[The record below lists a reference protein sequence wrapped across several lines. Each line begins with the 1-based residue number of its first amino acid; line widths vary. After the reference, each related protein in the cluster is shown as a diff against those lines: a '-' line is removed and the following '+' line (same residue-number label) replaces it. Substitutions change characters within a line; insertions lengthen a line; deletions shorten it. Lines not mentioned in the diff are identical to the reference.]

1 MKRRADSQHSQPSA
15 AKRPAPPERAPTSPT
30 SLDHLVGALAHGSST
45 SQAPPVWSSHT
56 NLVALALP
64 SPQHPAPTLFP
75 LDKDNDLF
83 AALPHAPTRLAVQ
96 LTHLAGAAAA
106 YPRVS
111 TRLDLP
117 LPPTFPAEWAR
128 ISHLSFAP
136 DGSQL
141 LVAVSAGGGVDDL
154 VTLFE
159 QRSSCVDD
167 WACVLQE
174 SVGRFGGARSGGGGA
189 GLVGKRV
196 VATRWVGEP
205 RRWYPAPTFPDA
217 REQAKKPLYC
227 APPRSAPLSGTA
239 FVAVLSSE
247 EILFVHLPNASTSPV
262 PPGAPTVLPSV
273 VCLPLRPAPAPAP
286 PPSSPDAPS
295 SPPAKGLTLPA
306 VPTPPTPL
314 PPLSSSLFPAA
325 PGPTLG
331 ASAAPPPPSGTV
343 ETPTP
348 QATIDA
354 LVTSLIPTLPAN
366 AALDPLS
373 AAAPTASSGTPS
385 AAAGSSGGKSAFQD
399 ELRLAASSSAARAG
413 GAPGEGGL
421 VRERE
426 VSRAA
431 VGACRSR
438 GGRAETVF
446 VVAYCARA
454 VGRRGGAG
462 AGGAS
467 RRGSKVSGPG
477 AVKGD
482 LGQAPKKEGAAKVD
496 SNGGFDDDFAMLAD
510 FTALDEAFGGGEEAA
525 AAPKEEAPDVG
536 GASAQELKEE
546 KEELEAWARV
556 LENGDEAGADEQWR
570 VELAEVRVEMA
581 AIDGPRLTVRP
592 QPPLFINP
600 APSSSSADGDSDST
614 PLASDPVLTHLTFL
628 GDVSLPHPLQ
638 LTSHSPSLAS
648 DGSEP
653 AVDLCLL
660 AVVAHPSHPAPSSSS
675 PSTSSSSRWRSTLSS
690 YALSREEAYP
700 LSDAFHTLEGRK
712 LDAPNAVEGE
722 GSWAA
727 RHVVRRGVG
736 KGEEG
741 VLCAIEIRPGGGEWA
756 SVTGVVAEPG
766 IGGEGVRTRVLRL
779 SSVTLEPL
787 DKTAVG
793 VEDESVALTLPGAQL
808 FSALTTSPNG
818 ALLCAIPFSTS
829 SSSTSAPPVLAAAP
843 LGRSDDLPH
852 KLATRL
858 AIGIARQGDV
868 GDLVGRVRGLGD
880 AEATLAV
887 MQRAHEVLRAMVPA
901 EAQLDGSALGLEL
914 LGVTTSLFR
923 DVPELQERGE
933 TAEQMLELAACA
945 RALKGAEKRERG
957 AMAGAWKPDL
967 DAVWPVVGHCVW
979 FCYNFLPALLTS
991 ALSSSTSPTLVLFL
1005 HPLYRGL
1012 LSSVTSTF
1020 QHLSAYLTI
1029 EGVGSE
1035 AMDLARGVVEDALAG
1050 VGGGRGLVEWAKLL
1064 AQVNSELEGGS
1075 AGSTLSP
1082 PLLASLAVPPSL
1094 EAQATATRSLILAA
1108 FPSLATDQATK
1119 GESGAPPTPPRTPLP
1134 AREWDPVRRARLPA
1148 HGRGCRSCLRCGR
1161 RTLAFDEPVVVPVV
1175 AGVSASEGRWKRFE
1189 AEWEGR
1195 CVCGGMWTRVR
1206 VEGGQ

>member
-1 MKRRADSQHSQPSA
+1 MGRTAVSA
-15 AKRPAPPERAPTSPT
+15 GEDKHR
-30 SLDHLVGALAHGSST
+30 
-45 SQAPPVWSSHT
+45 PPVWSSHT

-75 LDKDNDLF
+75 LAHDDDLF
-83 AALPHAPTRLAVQ
+83 AALPPAPHRLAVQ
-96 LTHLAGAAAA
+96 LTHLAGTAAAH
-106 YPRVS
+106 PRVS

-117 LPPTFPAEWAR
+117 LPPTFPADSAR

-141 LVAVSAGGGVDDL
+141 VVTVSAGDSHVGVDDL
-154 VTLFE
+154 VTVFE

-174 SVGRFGGARSGGGGA
+174 SVGRFGGARSASGGA
-189 GLVGKRV
+189 GVSGKRV
-196 VATRWVGEP
+196 IATRWVGEP
-205 RRWYPAPTFPDA
+205 RRWYPAPSFPDA

-239 FVAVLSSE
+239 FVVVLSSE

-262 PPGAPTVLPSV
+262 PPGAPTVLPSI

-286 PPSSPDAPS
+286 PPSSPESPS

-314 PPLSSSLFPAA
+314 PPLSSALFSAA
-325 PGPTLG
+325 PGAPLG
-331 ASAAPPPPSGTV
+331 AGAPPPAPPGTV

-366 AALDPLS
+366 AALDPSSTS
-373 AAAPTASSGTPS
+373 ATTASSGP
-385 AAAGSSGGKSAFQD
+385 AAAVAGPSGGKSALQD
-399 ELRLAASSSAARAG
+399 ELRLAASSTGARG
-413 GAPGEGGL
+413 SGAPGEGGL

-454 VGRRGGAG
+454 VGRRGGSGAG
-462 AGGAS
+462 AAS
-467 RRGSKVSGPG
+467 RRGSKVAVNG
-477 AVKGD
+477 ALKGD
-482 LGQAPKKEGAAKVD
+482 EGKDEQAQKEEEAAKVD
-496 SNGGFDDDFAMLAD
+496 SNDGFDDDFAMLAD
-510 FTALDEAFGGGEEAA
+510 FTALDEAFGGGETAP
-525 AAPKEEAPDVG
+525 APKEEPAPEDT
-536 GASAQELKEE
+536 GASARELEEE
-546 KEELEAWARV
+546 KAELEAWARAF
-556 LENGDEAGADEQWR
+556 EGGDEADEDEQWR

-581 AIDGPRLTVRP
+581 AVDGPRLTVRP

-600 APSSSSADGDSDST
+600 APASSTDGDSDSPT
-614 PLASDPVLTHLTFL
+614 PVSDPVLTHLTFL

-660 AVVAHPSHPAPSSSS
+660 AVVAHPCRQSSSS
-675 PSTSSSSRWRSTLSS
+675 STPPPQWRSTLSS
-690 YALSREEAYP
+690 YALSREDAYP

-712 LDAPNAVEGE
+712 LDAPNAVEHE

-727 RHVVRRGVG
+727 RHVARRGVG

-756 SVTGVVAEPG
+756 SVSGVVAEPVG
-766 IGGEGVRTRVLRL
+766 GGEGTRTRVLRL

-787 DKTAVG
+787 DKTADG
-793 VEDESVALTLPGAQL
+793 AEDESVGLGLPGGQL

-818 ALLCAIPFSTS
+818 ALICAIPFSTS
-829 SSSTSAPPVLAAAP
+829 SSTSSPPVLAAAP
-843 LGRSDDLPH
+843 LGRRDDLPH

-880 AEATLAV
+880 AEATLSV
-887 MQRAHEVLRAMVPA
+887 VQRAHEILRAMVPA
-901 EAQLDGSALGLEL
+901 DAQLDASALGLEL

-923 DVPELQERGE
+923 NVPELQER
-933 TAEQMLELAACA
+933 AEAAEKMLELAACA
-945 RALKGAEKRERG
+945 RALKRAEKRERG

-967 DAVWPVVGHCVW
+967 DAIWPVVGHCVW
-979 FCYNFLPALLTS
+979 FCSDFLSTLLASAVSSPSSPAV
-991 ALSSSTSPTLVLFL
+991 VLFL

-1012 LSSVTSTF
+1012 LSTVTSTL

-1035 AMDLARGVVEDALAG
+1035 AMDLARGIVEDALAG
-1050 VGGGRGLVEWAKLL
+1050 VGRGRGLVEWGKLL
-1064 AQVNSELEGGS
+1064 AQVNSELDGGP
-1075 AGSTLSP
+1075 AVATLSP

-1094 EAQATATRSLILAA
+1094 EAQATAVRNLILAA
-1108 FPSLATDQATK
+1108 FPPRSGDKTTK

-1134 AREWDPVRRARLPA
+1134 SPDWDAVRRARLPA

-1175 AGVSASEGRWKRFE
+1175 AGVSVGEGRWKRFE

-1206 VEGGQ
+1206 LEGGQ

>member
-1 MKRRADSQHSQPSA
+1 MKRSADSQGPHPA
-15 AKRPAPPERAPTSPT
+15 PPKRHAPPERAPASRA
-30 SLDHLVGALAHGSST
+30 SLDRLVRALAQGSSNA
-45 SQAPPVWSSHT
+45 QAPPVWSSHT

-64 SPQHPAPTLFP
+64 SPPHPAPPLFP
-75 LDKDNDLF
+75 LADDDLF
-83 AALPHAPTRLAVQ
+83 AALPAPSPRLAVQ
-96 LTHLAGAAAA
+96 LTQLAGAAAA
-106 YPRVS
+106 HPRVS

-117 LPPTFPAEWAR
+117 LPPTFPADSAR

-136 DGSQL
+136 DGAQL
-141 LVAVSAGGGVDDL
+141 LVAVSAGGAHAGVDDL
-154 VTLFE
+154 VTVFE

-174 SVGRFGGARSGGGGA
+174 SVGRFGGARSGGGSAGA
-189 GLVGKRV
+189 SGKKV

-239 FVAVLSSE
+239 FVAVLSTE
-247 EILFVHLPNASTSPV
+247 EILFVHLPNAATSPV

-286 PPSSPDAPS
+286 SSSTDAPA
-295 SPPAKGLTLPA
+295 SPSAKGLTLPA

-314 PPLSSSLFPAA
+314 PLPASTLFPAA
-325 PGPTLG
+325 PSTSLG
-331 ASAAPPPPSGTV
+331 AGAPPPPPPGNV

-366 AALDPLS
+366 DPS
-373 AAAPTASSGTPS
+373 STTVPSASSGPAAAA
-385 AAAGSSGGKSAFQD
+385 AAAGASGGKSALQD
-399 ELRLAASSSAARAG
+399 ELRLAASSSAARG
-413 GAPGEGGL
+413 SGAPGEGGL

-454 VGRRGGAG
+454 ASRRRAG
-462 AGGAS
+462 AGSAS
-467 RRGSKVSGPG
+467 RRGSKVGG
-477 AVKGD
+477 AAGVKGEQEE
-482 LGQAPKKEGAAKVD
+482 GKGAGEKKDEPAKVD

-510 FTALDEAFGGGEEAA
+510 FTALDEAFGGGPAEVEASKQDEAA
-525 AAPKEEAPDVG
+525 REVN
-536 GASAQELKEE
+536 GASAHELEEE
-546 KEELEAWARV
+546 KEELEQWAKA
-556 LENGDEAGADEQWR
+556 LEGEDEAGGHDEWR

-581 AIDGPRLTVRP
+581 AVDGPRLTVRP

-600 APSSSSADGDSDST
+600 APAPSDDETASPT
-614 PLASDPVLTHLTFL
+614 TSSDPVLTHLTFL
-628 GDVSLPHPLQ
+628 GDVYLPHPLQ

-653 AVDLCLL
+653 AVDLNLL
-660 AVVAHPSHPAPSSSS
+660 AVVAHPSRRPLSSS
-675 PSTSSSSRWRSTLSS
+675 PSSSDSPPTQWRSTLSS
-690 YALSREEAYP
+690 YALSREEAYS
-700 LSDAFHTLEGRK
+700 LSEAFHTLEGRK

-756 SVTGVVAEPG
+756 SVSGVVAEPVD
-766 IGGEGVRTRVLRL
+766 GGEGWRTRVLRL

-787 DKTAVG
+787 DKLADG
-793 VEDESVALTLPGAQL
+793 AEDESVALTLPSAQL

-818 ALLCAIPFSTS
+818 ALLCAIPFSPS
-829 SSSTSAPPVLAAAP
+829 SSSASAPPVLAAAP
-843 LGRSDDLPH
+843 LGRLDDLPH
-852 KLATRL
+852 KLASRL

-880 AEATLAV
+880 ADATLTV
-887 MQRAHEVLRAMVPA
+887 VQRAHEILRAMVPA
-901 EAQLDGSALGLEL
+901 EAQLDASALGLEL
-914 LGVTTSLFR
+914 LGVTASLFR
-923 DVPELQERGE
+923 DVPDLQERAA
-933 TAEQMLELAACA
+933 TAEQMLELAACT
-945 RALKGAEKRERG
+945 RALKRAERRERG
-957 AMAGAWKPDL
+957 ALAGAWKPDL
-967 DAVWPVVGHCVW
+967 DAIWPIVGHCVW
-979 FCYNFLPALLTS
+979 FCSDFLSTLLSS
-991 ALSSSTSPTLVLFL
+991 ALSSPTSPALVLFL

-1012 LSSVTSTF
+1012 LSTVTSTL
-1020 QHLSAYLTI
+1020 QHLSAFLTI

-1035 AMDLARGVVEDALAG
+1035 AMDLARGIVEDALAG
-1050 VGGGRGLVEWAKLL
+1050 VGGGRGLAEWGKLL
-1064 AQVNSELEGGS
+1064 AQVNSELDGGP
-1075 AGSTLSP
+1075 AVSTLSP

-1108 FPSLATDQATK
+1108 FPSLGNDKATK

-1134 AREWDPVRRARLPA
+1134 AAEWDTVRRARLPA
-1148 HGRGCRSCLRCGR
+1148 QGRGCRSCLRCGR
-1161 RTLAFDEPVVVPVV
+1161 RTLAFDEPLVVPVV
-1175 AGVSASEGRWKRFE
+1175 AGVSAGEGRWKRFE

-1195 CVCGGMWTRVR
+1195 CVCGGMWTRV
-1206 VEGGQ
+1206 